1 MWRVRWDCARLR
13 QFMVRDGYR
22 FLAPPLA
29 LGIVAAVLGLIGTSI
44 ALLALAAAVAYFFR
58 DPERQPPADPAV
70 VVSPAD
76 GRVMEVVAE
85 SWDGQ
90 AGRRISIFLAVWN
103 VHVSR
108 APMSGRLE
116 RLEYRPGKFYAAMR
130 SRASLENEQNVFYL
144 DTERGRIVFKQI
156 AGWIARRVVSWKS
169 PGDSL
174 ALGER
179 IGLIRFGSRMDVW
192 LPEGADVVARPG
204 QKVAA
209 GESVVARWP

>member
-1 MWRVRWDCARLR
+1 MA
-13 QFMVRDGYR
+13 RDGYR

-29 LGIVAAVLGLIGTSI
+29 LGVVAAAFGLMGTFI
-44 ALLALAAAVAYFFR
+44 ALWALAALIAYFFR
-58 DPERQPPADPAV
+58 DPDRQPPSDPDV

-76 GRVMEVVAE
+76 GRVMEVAAE
-85 SWDGQ
+85 SLEGQ
-90 AGRRISIFLAVWN
+90 AGRRISVFLAVWN
-103 VHVSR
+103 VHVNR

-116 RLEYRPGKFYAAMR
+116 RVEYRPGKFYAAMR

-144 DTERGRIVFKQI
+144 DTGRGRIVFKQV

-169 PGDSL
+169 PGDAL
-174 ALGER
+174 VLGER

-192 LPEGADVVARPG
+192 LPEDAEVTVRPG
-204 QKVAA
+204 DRVAA

>member
-1 MWRVRWDCARLR
+1 MA
-13 QFMVRDGYR
+13 RDGYR

-29 LGIVAAVLGLIGTSI
+29 LGVVAAVFGLIGVSI
-44 ALLALAAAVAYFFR
+44 ALLAVAALVGYFFR
-58 DPERQPPADPAV
+58 DPERRVPADPSV

-85 SWDGQ
+85 SLDGQ
-90 AGRRISIFLAVWN
+90 AGRRISVFLAVWN
-103 VHVSR
+103 VHVNR
-108 APMSGRLE
+108 APMAGRLA
-116 RLEYRPGKFYAAMR
+116 RLEYRRGKFFAAMR
-130 SRASLENEQNVFYL
+130 SRASTENEQNVFYL

-192 LPEGADVVARPG
+192 LPEGAEILAQPG
-204 QKVAA
+204 EKVAA
-209 GESVVARWP
+209 GESVIARWP